1 MIRCYICWWRH
12 GWRRWKNDYAKDEK
26 DEEDD
31 EEAPNEEVN
40 DGKIACCHGKT
51 YKMRGLNI
59 HKYVRKKTNKYKM
72 CS

>member
-1 MIRCYICWWRH
+1 MERLLSPIAMLWF
-12 GWRRWKNDYAKDEK
+12 DATSVDE
-26 DEEDD
+26 DTD

-40 DGKIACCHGKT
+40 DGKIACCHGKI